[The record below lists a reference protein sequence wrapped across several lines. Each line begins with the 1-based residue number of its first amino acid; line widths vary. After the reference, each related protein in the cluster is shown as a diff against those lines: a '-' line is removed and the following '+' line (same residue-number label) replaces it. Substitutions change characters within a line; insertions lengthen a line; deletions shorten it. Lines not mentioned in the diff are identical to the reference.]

1 MWKPILISL
10 VFLIPGCIQP
20 STEEDHMVL
29 ATTTSM
35 RDSGLLDILLP
46 EFTESTGIEIDYVA
60 VGTGAALNLGKSG
73 DADILIVHAP
83 EKEEDFINQG
93 YGLERKTFAW
103 NHFVILSPPD
113 DPVGMSSNL
122 SQSLADIANAE
133 HCFISR
139 GDNSGTHIKEQ
150 EIWNSIN
157 QSHNLALTTDSSGTH
172 PVGDWYFSIGQGM
185 SATITMAHEKDC
197 YTLSDK
203 GTHLNRDDTNLKS
216 HEFTNNLTLNQY
228 SIILLESKYSSQ
240 AEEFSEFLFGP
251 GSSIIE
257 NYSING
263 ERLFYLV

>member
-1 MWKPILISL
+1 MRRNSSISKKGLIFFNLLIAVDDFFLLISL

-83 EKEEDFINQG
+83 EKEEDFLNQG

-139 GDNSGTHIKEQ
+139 
-150 EIWNSIN
+150 
-157 QSHNLALTTDSSGTH
+157 
-172 PVGDWYFSIGQGM
+172 
-185 SATITMAHEKDC
+185 
-197 YTLSDK
+197 
-203 GTHLNRDDTNLKS
+203 
-216 HEFTNNLTLNQY
+216 
-228 SIILLESKYSSQ
+228 
-240 AEEFSEFLFGP
+240 
-251 GSSIIE
+251 
-257 NYSING
+257 
-263 ERLFYLV
+263 